1 MIIVMHRGVTEPQI
15 AQVTERLKEEGFSV
29 HLSQGVERTIIG
41 AVGDKGRLESLALE
55 AFPAVERVVS
65 ILQPY
70 KLAGREFH
78 PQDTVIEIG
87 DIKIGG
93 DALHVMAGPCA
104 VESRDQLLE
113 SARAVKAAGATI
125 LRGGAFKPR
134 TSPYAFQGLE
144 EQGLRILAEA
154 REVTGLLVVTEVVD
168 PRSVSLVAEY
178 ADILQIGARNMQNFF
193 LLREVA
199 KAGKPVLLKRG
210 PSATFEEWIMAA
222 EYIMAGGNYQVMFC
236 ERGIRTF
243 ENYTRNTLD
252 LSAVPVLKQ
261 LSHLPVI
268 VDPSHGTG
276 RWNLVQPMAMAAV
289 AAGAHGL
296 MVEVHPE
303 PSKALSDGP
312 QSLNP
317 ENFQNLMG
325 NLGQLA
331 EVVGKQLG

>member
-317 ENFQNLMG
+317 ENFHNLMG
-325 NLGQLA
+325 NLGQRA

>member
-317 ENFQNLMG
+317 ENFHSLME

-331 EVVGKQLG
+331 GVVGKRLG

>member
-317 ENFQNLMG
+317 ENFHNLMG

-331 EVVGKQLG
+331 GVVGKQLG

>member
-1 MIIVMHRGVTEPQI
+1 MIVVMHRGATTAQI
-15 AQVTERLKEEGFSV
+15 EQVTKSLQEEGFSV

-41 AVGDKGRLESLALE
+41 AIGDRGRIESLALE
-55 AFPAVERVVS
+55 AFPAVERVVP

-78 PQDTVIEIG
+78 PEDTIIQ
-87 DIKIGG
+87 IGG
-93 DALHVMAGPCA
+93 LQLGGESLHVMAGPCA
-104 VESRDQLLE
+104 VENREQLLE
-113 SARAVKAAGATI
+113 TARAVKAAGATV

-144 EQGLRILAEA
+144 EQGLKILAAA
-154 REVTGLLVVTEVVD
+154 REETGLPVVTEVVD
-168 PRSVSLVAEY
+168 PRSVGLVAEY

-193 LLREVA
+193 LLKEVA
-199 KAGKPVLLKRG
+199 KVNKPVLLKRG
-210 PSATFEEWIMAA
+210 SSATFEEWVMAA
-222 EYIMAGGNYQVMFC
+222 EYIMAGGNYQVIFC

-252 LSAVPVLKQ
+252 LSAVPVLRQ

-276 RWNLVQPMAMAAV
+276 RWNLVEPMAKAAV

-303 PSKALSDGP
+303 PAKALSDGP

-317 ENFQNLMG
+317 ENFRALMSG
-325 NLGQLA
+325 VERVAGALGRR
-331 EVVGKQLG
+331 LG

>member
-93 DALHVMAGPCA
+93 DVLHVMAGPCA

>member
-93 DALHVMAGPCA
+93 DVLHVMAGPCA

-317 ENFQNLMG
+317 ENFHNLMG

-331 EVVGKQLG
+331 GVVGKQLG